1 MIFVCILFA
10 FYNIFGRIYGAF
22 RAVFYIF
29 SASVLMFILLKISEL
44 SSVVAQYVTVII
56 NLKVYCMLFSN
67 LDAKVQKI
75 FVNQKFSD
83 EKDLIFS

>member
-1 MIFVCILFA
+1 MGVFTGLFGL
-10 FYNIFGRIYGAF
+10 F
-22 RAVFYIF
+22 FYIF
-29 SASVLMFILLKISEL
+29 SVSVLMFILLKISEL
-44 SSVVAQYVTVII
+44 SSAVAQYVTVII

>member
-1 MIFVCILFA
+1 
-10 FYNIFGRIYGAF
+10 
-22 RAVFYIF
+22 
-29 SASVLMFILLKISEL
+29 MFMLLKISEL
-44 SSVVAQYVTVII
+44 SSAVAQYVTVII

-75 FVNQKFSD
+75 FVNQKFSV